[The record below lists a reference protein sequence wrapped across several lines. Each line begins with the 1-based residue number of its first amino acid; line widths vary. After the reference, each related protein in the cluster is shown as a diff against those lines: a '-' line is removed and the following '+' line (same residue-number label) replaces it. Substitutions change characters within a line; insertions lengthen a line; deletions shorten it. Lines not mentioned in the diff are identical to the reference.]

1 MIEGCNGLRHIC
13 EEKLNRDDIDRS
25 AVLMLEWIR
34 DVKQLAGIAEWS
46 WCILEPLF
54 GLERYR

>member
-34 DVKQLAGIAEWS
+34 DVSIG
-46 WCILEPLF
+46 
-54 GLERYR
+54 